1 MSELKERIA
10 EELKAIGFARA
21 TDYLYT
27 QGDELVIRST
37 GELTRDAGAAIA
49 AIERS
54 SGGLKIKFYDKL
66 KALELL
72 GKSCG
77 LFEGNDGQGQQNNL
91 LEAILEATGKE
102 MKLDAIPE
110 AQPKAAADHDLVEP
124 AGA

>member
-1 MSELKERIA
+1 MAELKERILG
-10 EELKAIGFARA
+10 ELKAIGFARA

-27 QGDELVIRST
+27 CGDQLVIRST
-37 GELTRDAGAAIA
+37 QELSPEDGAAIA

-54 SGGLKIKFYDKL
+54 SSGLKVKFYDKL

-77 LFEGNDGQGQQNNL
+77 LFEGAGVQETENNL
-91 LEAILEATGKE
+91 LEVILEATKKE
-102 MKLDAIPE
+102 MMLDDIPE
-110 AQPKAAADHDLVEP
+110 AQPAAAADHDLVEQ